1 MFDPSTANANVALK
15 SIIRV
20 FFLVFA
26 FFFFVPF
33 ACYMLFMSSMQG
45 QQRSYETSWK
55 RLIQIYSYSLA
66 CFIPGSILFVILA
79 PFGRAKWFLTFSLT
93 AMVCFYQYKEQIETC
108 KRYLTYSKFIKMAI
122 GLTIVNLFFALLVKS
137 IISVS

>member
-1 MFDPSTANANVALK
+1 M
-15 SIIRV
+15 
-20 FFLVFA
+20 
-26 FFFFVPF
+26 
-33 ACYMLFMSSMQG
+33 
-45 QQRSYETSWK
+45 
-55 RLIQIYSYSLA
+55 IQIYSYSLA

-93 AMVCFYQYKEQIETC
+93 AMVCYYQYKEQIETC